1 MPQKMKVSTVI
12 AIPVA
17 FAIGASAQLAQC
29 QAACRGGEEAVNR
42 FCRGLRDA
50 RLRAGCWALALAVGS
65 PAGQTACLNWCYW
78 QYGALKRDVLDVLEA
93 RNEVSLA
100 GDFAL
105 TGLEA
110 EKRAVEV
117 EWTA

>member
-1 MPQKMKVSTVI
+1 MKVSTVI
-12 AIPVA
+12 AVPVA

-42 FCRGLRDA
+42 FCRTLRDA
-50 RLRAGCWALALAVGS
+50 RLRAGCWALAVGVGS
-65 PAGQTACLNWCYW
+65 SLGQTACLNWCYW
-78 QYGALKRDVLDVLEA
+78 QYGALKRDVVDVLEG
-93 RNEVSLA
+93 RGEVSLA
-100 GDFAL
+100 SDFAL

-110 EKRAVEV
+110 EKRGVEV